1 MRLHEILV
9 ETSGSTTSLIGRV
22 ERRNGERFDLY
33 FGFSG
38 ALPGPI
44 EARADA
50 FVPAL
55 LVPAMLGGEPLESDL
70 PVSPQLLRQ
79 VGRVQAI
86 LTAWRPEL
94 HKVPVRIPEG
104 VPVAPAAPAI
114 GCFFSGGVDSFYS
127 VLKSLRGDTPPGP
140 ATHLIFM
147 KGFDAQVSARATL
160 DASEAHVRRIA
171 GRLGVDVIV
180 GESNVREHMRSLW
193 PEAYQG
199 AALGAAGL
207 ALGSVLGRV
216 LIPSTLP
223 YARMGKPWGTHPLLD
238 ECWSTES
245 VAFLHDGSESNR
257 FGKIERIAQWDRAAL
272 DELRVCLKVSGAPEN
287 CGRCPKCV
295 RTITML
301 ALAGQ
306 TGLRSFPGGLPDD
319 YLEWIARDAPPFWG
333 ELRQGLAGPGARR
346 LPELEA
352 ALDRLERR
360 RQWRTTLRSLAELC
374 GVLPALV
381 SGRRFAST
389 FRRSPRV
396 QPDSSAS

>member
-1 MRLHEILV
+1 MRLHEVAVEAHPGRSRLV
-9 ETSGSTTSLIGRV
+9 GRV
-22 ERRNGERFDLY
+22 ERASGEQYELY
-33 FGFSG
+33 FEFGG
-38 ALPGPI
+38 DLPGTLAPG
-44 EARADA
+44 ADA

-55 LVPAMLGGEPLESDL
+55 LVPAMLAGEPLESDL

-79 VGRVQAI
+79 LGRVQAI

-94 HKVPVRIPEG
+94 TRVPVSIPDATTML
-104 VPVAPAAPAI
+104 PPAPAI

-127 VLKSLRGDTPPGP
+127 ALKSLRGESPRSPV
-140 ATHLIFM
+140 THLLFM
-147 KGFDAQVSARATL
+147 RGFDAQVDSRATL
-160 DASEAHVRRIA
+160 DAAVAHVRRTA
-171 GRLGVDVIV
+171 ERLGIALIV
-180 GESNVREHMRSLW
+180 GESNVRDHMRSLW

-207 ALGSVLGRV
+207 ALGGLLGRV

-223 YARMGKPWGTHPLLD
+223 YVRMGKPWGSHPLLD
-238 ECWSTES
+238 ECWSTET
-245 VAFLHDGSESNR
+245 VTLLHDGSEADR
-257 FGKIERIAQWDRAAL
+257 FGKIEQIGRWDRAAL
-272 DELRVCLKVSGAPEN
+272 DELRVCLKVHGAPEN

-301 ALAGQ
+301 ALAGH
-306 TGLRSFPGGLPDD
+306 TGLRSFPGGLPED
-319 YLEWIARDAPPFWG
+319 YLAWIARDNPAFWG
-333 ELRQGLAGPGARR
+333 ELRKGLAGPGTAR
-346 LPELEA
+346 LPDLVG

-381 SGRRFAST
+381 SGRRMAGAL
-389 FRRSPRV
+389 RRAPRV